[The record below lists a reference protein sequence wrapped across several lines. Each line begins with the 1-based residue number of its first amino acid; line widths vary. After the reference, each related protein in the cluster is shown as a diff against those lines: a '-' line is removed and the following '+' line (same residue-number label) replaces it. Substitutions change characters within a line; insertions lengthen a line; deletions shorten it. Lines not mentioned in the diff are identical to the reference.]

1 MSKVIINGQEYK
13 VPELTFNEVCRLE
26 ERGIYLLN
34 MDPKDRK
41 IASMLRGF
49 VAWITDTSPEEAS
62 EILQEHIM
70 NGGRID
76 DIATAVSEAF
86 EESGFFGQGGRKASV
101 TPMDHQKKTA
111 NKGKSRT
118 TAT

>member
-1 MSKVIINGQEYK
+1 MSKVIINGQEYT

-41 IASMLRGF
+41 VASMLRGF
-49 VAWITDTSPEEAS
+49 VAWITDTSPEVAS
-62 EILQEHIM
+62 NLLQEHIM

-76 DIATAVSEAF
+76 DIANAVSEAF
-86 EESGFFGQGGRKASV
+86 EESGFFGQGRKASKI
-101 TPMDHQKKTA
+101 PMDHQKRSA
-111 NKGKSRT
+111 NKGRSKT
-118 TAT
+118 TET